1 MSLTGEPVCFVAAM
15 ASRLPDRQGGV
26 IIKGE
31 GHWLPGRITGQYW
44 LFQILAQFRW
54 TSLSADGLEAGYG

>member
-1 MSLTGEPVCFVAAM
+1 MSLAGGWYVSSLQWLPGCQTGREG
-15 ASRLPDRQGGV
+15 L

-44 LFQILAQFRW
+44 LFQILPQSGWR
-54 TSLSADGLEAGYG
+54 SLSADGLKAGYG